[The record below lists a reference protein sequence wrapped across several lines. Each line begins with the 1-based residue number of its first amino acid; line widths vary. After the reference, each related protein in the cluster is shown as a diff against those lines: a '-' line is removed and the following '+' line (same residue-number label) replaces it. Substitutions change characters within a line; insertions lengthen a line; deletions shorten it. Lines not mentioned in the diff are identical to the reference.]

1 MDPVS
6 ARGQQLLNTSPRA
19 ALPRLGPGL
28 RILGTWNARTGHP
41 RGFWRG
47 AVWPV
52 PVGGCSGPLG
62 GLACIIHENPDSTA
76 KGRDRRRNGSR
87 TSSSASGAGVEQ
99 PTGGGHDG
107 REGWAAT
114 APPAERPM
122 PPRKQVGAAQRV
134 GYPARAPSASA
145 MCGAGKRTRR
155 FPAFAASR
163 AGRRRNTGSVSGASS
178 WRNFSRSRST
188 TDSSPLGCFMLSRHP
203 PPLRRS
209 PSAGAAAFRRERH
222 S

>member
-62 GLACIIHENPDSTA
+62 GLAL
-76 KGRDRRRNGSR
+76 
-87 TSSSASGAGVEQ
+87 
-99 PTGGGHDG
+99 
-107 REGWAAT
+107 
-114 APPAERPM
+114 PM
-122 PPRKQVGAAQRV
+122 PH
-134 GYPARAPSASA
+134 
-145 MCGAGKRTRR
+145 
-155 FPAFAASR
+155 
-163 AGRRRNTGSVSGASS
+163 
-178 WRNFSRSRST
+178 NFS
-188 TDSSPLGCFMLSRHP
+188 LNFMK
-203 PPLRRS
+203 PLR
-209 PSAGAAAFRRERH
+209 
-222 S
+222 